1 MQNARNSAPNNSII
15 QPAGF
20 YIVALSSMPYNNIYV
35 MFLTVLYVITVIC
48 NVFLITIIFYDHRL
62 HVPKFM
68 AVGNLAL
75 VDLVLS
81 TSLVPGMIKTY
92 LVLDNFVPFRLC
104 LVQMYIYYAFLFLE
118 SFSIRVLSYD
128 RFVAICLP
136 LFNRIRGALYL
147 YDPIHSR
154 SPSILYLVS
163 TSRSLVPGLEEHRQE
178 DVVLRR
184 TARNRDSTGQRV
196 PSRVRGCNHTT
207 SVERFTTCTGNKG
220 FTVDTRDGTTIK
232 PPGKDHLATPL
243 RQESIN
249 TNTRMAYIIVA
260 IWIFGFTTVLYGTS
274 SILTLSFCGSLMVKS
289 YFCDYTPVLRL
300 ACSDT
305 THPWNFATALTILF
319 MVVPLIFIFLTY
331 MGILIAVFRMKNNQ
345 SRYKAL
351 ATCTEH
357 LTLVAIFYIP
367 IFIIFNLTFFE
378 FSWNYNVGLVCLSL
392 SSLIPP
398 CRRIHGLEHAH
409 CLVDLVRPIL
419 SDGGDMRRISRNPSP
434 VALPSH
440 TEVEDHQGNN

>member
-1 MQNARNSAPNNSII
+1 MQNARNSAPNNSIS
-15 QPAGF
+15 QPEGF
-20 YIVALSSMPYNNIYV
+20 YIVALSSMLYNNIYV

-92 LVLDNFVPFRLC
+92 IVLDNFVPFKLC

-118 SFSIRVLSYD
+118 SFSICVLSYD

-136 LFNRIRGALYL
+136 L
-147 YDPIHSR
+147 
-154 SPSILYLVS
+154 
-163 TSRSLVPGLEEHRQE
+163 
-178 DVVLRR
+178 
-184 TARNRDSTGQRV
+184 
-196 PSRVRGCNHTT
+196 
-207 SVERFTTCTGNKG
+207 
-220 FTVDTRDGTTIK
+220 
-232 PPGKDHLATPL
+232 

-249 TNTRMAYIIVA
+249 TNTRMVYIIVA
-260 IWIFGFTTVLYGTS
+260 IWIFGLTTVLYGTS
-274 SILTLSFCGSLMVKS
+274 SILTLSFCGSLKLNS

-305 THPWNFATALTILF
+305 THQWNFATALTILF
-319 MVVPLIFIFLTY
+319 MFVPLIFIFFTY

-357 LTLVAIFYIP
+357 LMLVAIFFIP
-367 IFIIFNLTFFE
+367 IFIIFNLG
-378 FSWNYNVGLVCLSL
+378 FSGIIINPNVRTVCLSL
-392 SSLIPP
+392 SSLITP
-398 CRRIHGLEHAH
+398 CVNPIIYSLKTKEVRSRIYSLLTHRQTVHPLK
-409 CLVDLVRPIL
+409 
-419 SDGGDMRRISRNPSP
+419 N
-434 VALPSH
+434 
-440 TEVEDHQGNN
+440 T

>member
-1 MQNARNSAPNNSII
+1 MYLVSCPLKARKLGRKRRTAMKNSNSAPNNSIS

-20 YIVALSSMPYNNIYV
+20 YIIGLSLMPYNNIYV

-92 LVLDNFVPFRLC
+92 LVLDNFVPFKLC
-104 LVQMYIYYAFLFLE
+104 LVQMYFYYTFVSLE
-118 SFSIRVLSYD
+118 SFSICVLSYD
-128 RFVAICLP
+128 RFIAICL
-136 LFNRIRGALYL
+136 
-147 YDPIHSR
+147 
-154 SPSILYLVS
+154 
-163 TSRSLVPGLEEHRQE
+163 
-178 DVVLRR
+178 
-184 TARNRDSTGQRV
+184 
-196 PSRVRGCNHTT
+196 
-207 SVERFTTCTGNKG
+207 
-220 FTVDTRDGTTIK
+220 
-232 PPGKDHLATPL
+232 PL

-249 TNTRMAYIIVA
+249 TNTRMAYIVGALWFFCVVVVIYA
-260 IWIFGFTTVLYGTS
+260 IESFPN
-274 SILTLSFCGSLMVKS
+274 LSFCGSLMINS
-289 YFCDYTPVLRL
+289 YFCDYTPVLAL
-300 ACSDT
+300 ACNDITHQWDIGT
-305 THPWNFATALTILF
+305 TLTILF
-319 MVVPLIFIFLTY
+319 MVVPLSFIFLTY

-367 IFIIFNLTFFE
+367 IFIIFNLTFFG
-378 FSWNYNVGLVCLSL
+378 FSWNPNVGLVCLSL

-398 CRRIHGLEHAH
+398 SVNPIIYSLKTKQIRDRIYSLLTHRLSVHPLKNAH
-409 CLVDLVRPIL
+409 
-419 SDGGDMRRISRNPSP
+419 
-434 VALPSH
+434 
-440 TEVEDHQGNN
+440 

>member
-1 MQNARNSAPNNSII
+1 MIHKPPQHCYIYLVSHPLKAKHTAMKLGRKRKTAMQNARNSAPNNSII

-68 AVGNLAL
+68 AVCNLAL

-92 LVLDNFVPFRLC
+92 LVLDNFVPFKLC
-104 LVQMYIYYAFLFLE
+104 LAQMYIYYGFLFLE
-118 SFSIRVLSYD
+118 SFSICVLSYD
-128 RFVAICLP
+128 RFVAICL
-136 LFNRIRGALYL
+136 
-147 YDPIHSR
+147 
-154 SPSILYLVS
+154 
-163 TSRSLVPGLEEHRQE
+163 
-178 DVVLRR
+178 
-184 TARNRDSTGQRV
+184 
-196 PSRVRGCNHTT
+196 
-207 SVERFTTCTGNKG
+207 
-220 FTVDTRDGTTIK
+220 
-232 PPGKDHLATPL
+232 PL

-260 IWIFGFTTVLYGTS
+260 IWIFGLTTISYGAS
-274 SILTLSFCGSLMVKS
+274 SILAVSFCGSLQHNS
-289 YFCDYTPVLRL
+289 YFCDFTVLKL

-319 MVVPLIFIFLTY
+319 MFVPLTFIFFTY

-357 LTLVAIFYIP
+357 LVLVAIFYIP
-367 IFIIFNLTFFE
+367 IFIIFNLG
-378 FSWNYNVGLVCLSL
+378 FSGIIINPNVRTVFLSL
-392 SSLIPP
+392 SSLITP
-398 CRRIHGLEHAH
+398 CVNPIIYSLKTKEVRSRIYSLLTH
-409 CLVDLVRPIL
+409 RL
-419 SDGGDMRRISRNPSP
+419 SVHPLKN
-434 VALPSH
+434 
-440 TEVEDHQGNN
+440 T

>member
-1 MQNARNSAPNNSII
+1 MQNSNSAPNNSIS

-20 YIVALSSMPYNNIYV
+20 YIIGLSLTPYNNIYV

-48 NVFLITIIFYDHRL
+48 NVSLITIIFYDHRL

-92 LVLDNFVPFRLC
+92 LVLDNFVPFKLC
-104 LVQMYIYYAFLFLE
+104 LVQMFTYYTFVSLE
-118 SFSIRVLSYD
+118 SFSICVLSYD
-128 RFVAICLP
+128 RFIAICL
-136 LFNRIRGALYL
+136 
-147 YDPIHSR
+147 
-154 SPSILYLVS
+154 
-163 TSRSLVPGLEEHRQE
+163 
-178 DVVLRR
+178 
-184 TARNRDSTGQRV
+184 
-196 PSRVRGCNHTT
+196 
-207 SVERFTTCTGNKG
+207 
-220 FTVDTRDGTTIK
+220 
-232 PPGKDHLATPL
+232 PL

-249 TNTRMAYIIVA
+249 TNTRMAYIVGALWFFCVVVVIYA
-260 IWIFGFTTVLYGTS
+260 IESFPN
-274 SILTLSFCGSLMVKS
+274 LSFCGSLKVNS

-319 MVVPLIFIFLTY
+319 IVVPLIFIFFTY

-367 IFIIFNLTFFE
+367 IFIIFNLTFFG

-398 CRRIHGLEHAH
+398 CVNPIIYSLKTKQIRDRIYSLLTHRLSVHPLKNAH
-409 CLVDLVRPIL
+409 
-419 SDGGDMRRISRNPSP
+419 
-434 VALPSH
+434 
-440 TEVEDHQGNN
+440 